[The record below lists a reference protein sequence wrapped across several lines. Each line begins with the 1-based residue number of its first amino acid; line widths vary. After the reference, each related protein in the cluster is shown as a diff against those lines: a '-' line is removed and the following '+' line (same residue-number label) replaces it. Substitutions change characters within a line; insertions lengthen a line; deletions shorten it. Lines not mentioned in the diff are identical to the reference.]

1 MASLTGFTLPEI
13 KDSDLNDE
21 KQRRQILEYL
31 YQLTEQLRFT
41 LSNLDEENFSDSVS
55 DNIQGAYTAASSA
68 SKEVKDM
75 SGNVSRIKQFA
86 DTLTLAVENGDTSSS
101 IALMANGVQIA
112 SEEIILK
119 GAVTFT
125 DLETAGRTTINGS
138 NIKTGKVAANV
149 IDVDNLYVKHLN
161 GADGT
166 FSGTLSAPDGNIGGF
181 NITSIGIISDYV
193 SIYSAGSTNQIK
205 LGNPPYDG
213 VALIEL
219 NGGLTIS
226 PSAGI
231 VSLNA
236 DANVYG
242 DLYVSGDFD
251 VSGSFNP
258 SSINASG
265 NITGGTINSDAGIR
279 AETYVAA
286 GSYVN
291 VGSMSTTDG
300 VDYPVYWGKS
310 SKNLLRESSSSR
322 RYKKDIERL
331 NIEEYDD
338 VFSTCGA
345 VRFHYKDRE
354 YKEGEYSYG
363 LIAEEV
369 HEKWPHAIVY
379 EDTEQGRIVDGINYA
394 RLTVPL
400 VIECQNLRRLINEVK
415 TDIENLKKTSFKQ

>member
-125 DLETAGRTTINGS
+125 DLSTAGRTTINGS
-138 NIKTGKVAANV
+138 NITTGTIDADL

-166 FSGTLSAPDGNIGGF
+166 FSGTLSAPVGEIGGF
-181 NITSIGIISDYV
+181 DINRTSLTGT
-193 SIYSAGSTNQIK
+193 A
-205 LGNPPYDG
+205 
-213 VALIEL
+213 IEL
-219 NGGLTIS
+219 YPSVSGGR
-226 PSAGI
+226 I
-231 VSLNA
+231 VLGDVELEGTNELGVSS
-236 DANVYG
+236 NVVAEGFYTDG
-242 DLYVSGDFD
+242 DLD
-251 VSGSFNP
+251 V
-258 SSINASG
+258 
-265 NITGGTINSDAGIR
+265 GGTI
-279 AETYVAA
+279 Y
-286 GSYVN
+286 
-291 VGSMSTTDG
+291 TDLPSSSG
-300 VDYPVYWGKS
+300 GDTVYWGS
-310 SKNLLRESSSSR
+310 STRRLVYHSSSE
-322 RYKKDIERL
+322 RYKKDIETITDAEALKLLYLRP
-331 NIEEYDD
+331 
-338 VFSTCGA
+338 VTF
-345 VRFHYKDRE
+345 R
-354 YKEGEYSYG
+354 YKEDDADMPSTLQYG
-363 LIAEEV
+363 VIAEETQPIYPEMIGYMDGKINSM
-369 HEKWPHAIVY
+369 HYDQLFAPMIKLFQIQQQEIMDLK
-379 EDTEQGRIVDGINYA
+379 GRIA
-394 RLTVPL
+394 AL
-400 VIECQNLRRLINEVK
+400 EAKE
-415 TDIENLKKTSFKQ
+415 E